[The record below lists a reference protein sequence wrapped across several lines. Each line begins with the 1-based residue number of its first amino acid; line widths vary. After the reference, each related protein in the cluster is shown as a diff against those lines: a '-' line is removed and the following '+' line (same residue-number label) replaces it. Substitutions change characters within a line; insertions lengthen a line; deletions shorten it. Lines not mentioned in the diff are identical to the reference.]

1 MSEAKE
7 LKRILIATGNAGK
20 LKEFRHMLG
29 SEYEVLGLADIDF
42 KGDIVEDADTF
53 SENALIKARV
63 LHAHTRLAVLAD
75 DSGLEVDFLNGAP
88 GVRTAR
94 YAGENATSEENI
106 AKLMAALKGVET
118 AKRGAR
124 FQCALAW
131 ITAEG
136 EEFVFEGACEGA
148 ISETIRGAG
157 GFGYDPVFIPSGFD
171 VSFAEMTGDE
181 KKILSHRG
189 KALALFAEKVIV
201 K

>member
-1 MSEAKE
+1 MSDIKT
-7 LKRILIATGNAGK
+7 RILIATGNAGK

-29 SEYEVLGLADIDF
+29 DKYEVLGLKDIDF
-42 KGDIVEDADTF
+42 EGDIVEDADTF

-63 LHAHTRLAVLAD
+63 LHKHTGLAVLAD
-75 DSGLEVDFLNGAP
+75 DSGLEVDFLDGAP

-106 AKLMAALKGVET
+106 SKLIEALSNVKLS
-118 AKRGAR
+118 KRGAR

-131 ITAEG
+131 IEASG
-136 EEFVFEGACEGA
+136 EESVFVGACEGA

-157 GFGYDPVFIPSGFD
+157 GFGYDPIFIPKGFG

-181 KKILSHRG
+181 KKKLSHRG
-189 KALALFAEKVIV
+189 KALGFFVSSFI
-201 K
+201 

>member
-1 MSEAKE
+1 MSEANE

-42 KGDIVEDADTF
+42 EGDIVEDADTF

-63 LHAHTRLAVLAD
+63 LHAHTGLAVLAD

-106 AKLMAALKGVET
+106 AKLMGVLKGVET

-136 EEFVFEGACEGA
+136 EEFVFEGSCEGA
-148 ISETIRGAG
+148 ISQDIRGAG

-181 KKILSHRG
+181 KKVLSHRG